1 MTVIAMTQEM
11 GSLGKDV
18 ALQTAEA
25 LGLTVV
31 RDEMI
36 SDIVAGKMN
45 KRKSA
50 IRRFKEGNASLRERL
65 GVSRK
70 NLAVY
75 SATEVYECAAK
86 GDVLIRGWG
95 ATYLLQGISHV
106 LRVRVCAPFDRR
118 VQWLMERLDT
128 DNETFAQEEIRR
140 SDAARSANIRQWF
153 LETWG
158 NPIDYDLV
166 LNTDRVSIESCVEL
180 IKLMVRRP
188 EFQKT
193 EESQRQLINLAL
205 ESKVRLALRSNPATE
220 NVRISIKA
228 DNCKVVLSGIVVDE
242 NESRACESTLTKVPG
257 VSEVDNQLTTITG
270 VKTFR

>member
-36 SDIVAGKMN
+36 SDIVAGKM
-45 KRKSA
+45 KKGKSA

-70 NLAVY
+70 SLAVY
-75 SATEVYECAAK
+75 SATEVYEYAAK
-86 GDVLIRGWG
+86 GEVLIRGWG

-106 LRVRVCAPFDRR
+106 LRVRVCAPFERR

-158 NPIDYDLV
+158 NPLDYDLV
-166 LNTDRVSIESCVEL
+166 LNTGRVSIESCVEL

-188 EFQKT
+188 EFQNT
-193 EESQRQLINLAL
+193 EESQRQLINLGL

-220 NVRISIKA
+220 NLRISIEA
-228 DNCKVVLSGIVVDE
+228 DNCKIVLSGIVVDE
-242 NESRACESTLTKVPG
+242 DESRACESILTKVPG

>member
-1 MTVIAMTQEM
+1 MTVIAITQEM

-25 LGLTVV
+25 LGLTMV

-36 SDIVAGKMN
+36 SDIVAAKMK

-70 NLAVY
+70 SLAVF
-75 SATEVYECAAK
+75 SATEVYEYSAK
-86 GDVLIRGWG
+86 GNVLIRGWG
-95 ATYLLQGISHV
+95 ATYLLQGIPHV
-106 LRVRVCAPFDRR
+106 LRVRVCAPFERR

-128 DNETFAQEEIRR
+128 DNEAFAQEEIRR
-140 SDAARSANIRQWF
+140 SDAARSANIHQWF

-158 NPIDYDLV
+158 NPLDYDLV
-166 LNTDRVSIESCVEL
+166 LNTGRVSIESCVEL

-193 EESQRQLINLAL
+193 EESQHQLINLAL

-220 NVRISIKA
+220 NVRISIEA

>member
-36 SDIVAGKMN
+36 SDIVAGKMK

-70 NLAVY
+70 SLAVY
-75 SATEVYECAAK
+75 SATEVYEYAAK

-95 ATYLLQGISHV
+95 ATTYKV
-106 LRVRVCAPFDRR
+106 FPMYYVCAFVLPSRGESSGSWKGWTPTMRHSLRR
-118 VQWLMERLDT
+118 KSTAVMRHVALT
-128 DNETFAQEEIRR
+128 
-140 SDAARSANIRQWF
+140 SA
-153 LETWG
+153 
-158 NPIDYDLV
+158 
-166 LNTDRVSIESCVEL
+166 
-180 IKLMVRRP
+180 
-188 EFQKT
+188 
-193 EESQRQLINLAL
+193 
-205 ESKVRLALRSNPATE
+205 
-220 NVRISIKA
+220 
-228 DNCKVVLSGIVVDE
+228 SG
-242 NESRACESTLTKVPG
+242 S
-257 VSEVDNQLTTITG
+257 
-270 VKTFR
+270 

>member
-1 MTVIAMTQEM
+1 MTVITMTQEM

-36 SDIVAGKMN
+36 SDIVADKMK

-75 SATEVYECAAK
+75 SATEVYEFAAK

-95 ATYLLQGISHV
+95 ATYLLQSIPHV
-106 LRVRVCAPFDRR
+106 LRLRVCAPFEKR

-158 NPIDYDLV
+158 NPLDYDLV
-166 LNTDRVSIESCVEL
+166 LNTSRVSIESCVEL

-220 NVRISIKA
+220 NLRISIEA
-228 DNCKVVLSGIVVDE
+228 DDCKVVLSGIVVDE
-242 NESRACESTLTKVPG
+242 NESRACESTLAKVPG